1 LDEAGAAESTVVSLM
16 GDHGAKESL
25 LITKIDHFAE
35 SSSGQKQGNL
45 KTEAVLAGWQLGEHA
60 TWAKMTN
67 FEIGVH
73 VPLIIRAPV
82 RKRRSFALKRMIS
95 PRQARDK
102 HRDTLK
108 QDRFCRD
115 CLLALASTQGRSQP
129 QWIYIQRSH
138 SWRGCQ
144 IHARPFQAA
153 LVSTG
158 PLWCEKYFS
167 AETPFFAPFS
177 YEKRSFAKTG
187 SGQT

>member
-1 LDEAGAAESTVVSLM
+1 MDEAGAAESTVVSLM

-82 RKRRSFALKRMIS
+82 RKRRSFA
-95 PRQARDK
+95 
-102 HRDTLK
+102 
-108 QDRFCRD
+108 
-115 CLLALASTQGRSQP
+115 
-129 QWIYIQRSH
+129 
-138 SWRGCQ
+138 
-144 IHARPFQAA
+144 
-153 LVSTG
+153 
-158 PLWCEKYFS
+158 EK
-167 AETPFFAPFS
+167 
-177 YEKRSFAKTG
+177 G
-187 SGQT
+187 